1 MNVSSEIKKQ
11 NSVLV
16 NIKEQNKL
24 IDAVNRLR
32 KLDFDHRYFDVR
44 YNPNGTLVSLRQQ
57 DASLDLDNLLFWYAF
72 EPDPSQSPSTLTR
85 MRINRGE
92 IHFRNQIITT
102 PETYL
107 TISQDKTY
115 VFVQM
120 EWGTFNVTISNTTN
134 ITSAT
139 TDATYFRKWLY
150 CVRWSTP
157 NNLWLNTRND
167 TPLFIN
173 GIGIGHMGG
182 AIDLTAAFG

>member
-1 MNVSSEIKKQ
+1 MRFTTSPKLRDSHVDINTWRNTYEQTQKVLNIQFDPNSFNVQ
-11 NSVLV
+11 NTSTGLYVTKADQPSF
-16 NIKEQNKL
+16 N
-24 IDAVNRLR
+24 
-32 KLDFDHRYFDVR
+32 
-44 YNPNGTLVSLRQQ
+44 
-57 DASLDLDNLLFWYAF
+57 LDNLLFWYKF
-72 EPDPSQSPSTLTR
+72 EPDPSQAPSTLTR

-134 ITSAT
+134 IKSAT

-150 CVRWSTP
+150 LVRWSAP